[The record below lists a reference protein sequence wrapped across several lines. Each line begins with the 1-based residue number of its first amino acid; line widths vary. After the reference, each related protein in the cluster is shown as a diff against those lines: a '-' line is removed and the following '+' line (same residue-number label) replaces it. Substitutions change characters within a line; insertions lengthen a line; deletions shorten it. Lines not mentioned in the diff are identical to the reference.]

1 MKSLK
6 FVFAMVVA
14 LSPSQFAP
22 VMANDGDDA
31 ARASGTGATA
41 GTTDGSDVLST
52 SSGIAARAAAAQG
65 MDMGGT
71 DKGGMSVMPPGVMVG
86 EAGKWMVGY
95 RYIYDRMD
103 GNLVGSRSI
112 SEADVLH
119 QFEMSPTDMT
129 MQMHMGSVMY
139 APTNRLTVMAMVPY
153 MVKAMDHVDHEGE
166 RFTEKTNGF
175 GDVELT
181 GLYSLTDPMNARSRI
196 LLSFGASAPTG
207 SINQRHMGMRM
218 EYPMQLGSGTFAL
231 RPGVVYLGQASPFG
245 WGARFVSTFQLGRND
260 NNYRLGNRY
269 EASAWVTRLISYT
282 LSATAGINGESRGNI
297 RGLDPLL
304 DALEEPTKDPR
315 RQGGDRLDATL
326 GLAFHPQRGM
336 LSGSSFFLNADL
348 PIHQS
353 LDGPQLKK
361 RFGVRFEFQREF

>member
-1 MKSLK
+1 MKGLK
-6 FVFAMVVA
+6 FVFATVAA

-22 VMANDGDDA
+22 AMAAGGDDA
-31 ARASGTGATA
+31 ALASGMQATGSTE
-41 GTTDGSDVLST
+41 GGSDVLAT
-52 SSGIAARAAAAQG
+52 SSGIAVRAEAAQG
-65 MDMGGT
+65 MDMGT
-71 DKGGMSVMPPGVMVG
+71 EMAGMSLMPAGVMVG
-86 EAGKWMVGY
+86 EPGKWMVGY

-103 GNLVGSRSI
+103 GNLLGSRSI
-112 SEADVLH
+112 SDAGVLR
-119 QFEMSPTDMT
+119 QFEVSPTDMT
-129 MQMHMGSVMY
+129 MQMHMGSLMY
-139 APTNRLTVMAMVPY
+139 TPTNRLTVMAMVPY
-153 MVKAMDHVDHEGE
+153 MVKAMDHVDREGE
-166 RFTEKTNGF
+166 RFAEKTNGF

-196 LLSFGASAPTG
+196 LLNFGASAPTG
-207 SINQRHMGMRM
+207 SINQRPMGMRL

-269 EASAWVTRLISYT
+269 EASAWVTRLISSS

-348 PIHQS
+348 PVHQS

>member
-6 FVFAMVVA
+6 LVFAMVVA

-41 GTTDGSDVLST
+41 GTKDGSTVLST
-52 SSGIAARAAAAQG
+52 PSGIAARAEAAQG
-65 MDMGGT
+65 MDMGGA
-71 DKGGMSVMPPGVMVG
+71 DQGGMSVMPPGVMVG

-95 RYIYDRMD
+95 RYLYDRMD
-103 GNLVGSRSI
+103 GNLVGRRSI
-112 SEADVLH
+112 SEADVLR

-139 APTNRLTVMAMVPY
+139 TPTKRLTVMAMVPY

-196 LLSFGASAPTG
+196 LLNFGASAPTG

-269 EASAWVTRLISYT
+269 EASAWVTRLISST

-304 DALEEPTKDPR
+304 DALDEPTKDPR

>member
-1 MKSLK
+1 
-6 FVFAMVVA
+6 
-14 LSPSQFAP
+14 
-22 VMANDGDDA
+22 
-31 ARASGTGATA
+31 
-41 GTTDGSDVLST
+41 
-52 SSGIAARAAAAQG
+52 
-65 MDMGGT
+65 
-71 DKGGMSVMPPGVMVG
+71 
-86 EAGKWMVGY
+86 
-95 RYIYDRMD
+95 
-103 GNLVGSRSI
+103 
-112 SEADVLH
+112 
-119 QFEMSPTDMT
+119 
-129 MQMHMGSVMY
+129 MHMGSVMY

-269 EASAWVTRLISYT
+269 EASAWVTRLINST